1 MIFFASHS
9 FWCSYSAGIVDDAR
23 RSRGERTC
31 YAAIFCLGCHASC
44 CKTYRSPQ
52 YLESWILHVCL
63 SLSFSLPPLLS
74 PPSLRLCVCDC
85 QSVSV
90 SACWSVFRP
99 HLCVCVC
106 LSRIRQSLSPNPL
119 ARDMTVKTTAT
130 RPASVPVLFV
140 LLCLSLGLKHQLTN
154 LSYLY
159 YYAFLWA

>member
-106 LSRIRQSLSPNPL
+106 LSRIRLSLFVSLSLSPSPPHPSL
-119 ARDMTVKTTAT
+119 RLCVCDCQ
-130 RPASVPVLFV
+130 SVCMCLCLLVSLCPSSLC
-140 LLCLSLGLKHQLTN
+140 LCLSV
-154 LSYLY
+154 
-159 YYAFLWA
+159 